1 MAQWQDLLRLDAAL
15 QARVSQLYEGRFPR
29 EIRHYLCVL
38 IESLDWDLAAGD
50 ENAASTCFH
59 ALLEDLQGQWIR
71 SVQENIL
78 LQGPDYTGMKDYLLK
93 NFEYK
98 PLNLAVILSECLKEE
113 RKIKASASEAQ
124 ACGSPDIDRK
134 WKWKDMDNKIN
145 ELKRLILEVKKE
157 MKSLE
162 ILNDNLDFIQ
172 KTWQNKV
179 EQDIGLARSHAV
191 VEEECCK
198 RTNFITQTK
207 QVVLQEIGNIL
218 NLAQPIVATLTE
230 VELSEWRLRQQLA
243 CIGSPADTCLDHLQK
258 WFTAVAEVL
267 LRVREQ
273 LQKLK
278 EQNNT
283 PGSTDASN
291 LPGLMAII
299 ENQTLSLFTQLL
311 ANALVVEKQPIMLSL
326 PQRPL
331 ILKTGVRFSVRVRFL
346 ANLPEFKC
354 LLKVKPV
361 FDKDVEEVKTVKW
374 FRHFDFSSDECK
386 VLDVDSPNGDLV
398 TEFSHMSLKEIK
410 GRTKG
415 SIESRLAVTEE
426 LHIIKFVTEFR
437 HVGLELNIEAST
449 LPVVVISATTQVSS
463 AWASIMWNNML
474 STGDSRKLQLF
485 VDPPPLTWEQLS
497 QVLSWQFLCTGK
509 RELDENQLSMLRDKI
524 VDDPDD
530 LVHWSKFSKNENA
543 WLWIDGILDLIK
555 KHLVDLWRD
564 GSIMGFISRERTA
577 ELLKEK
583 HTGTFLLRFSESRTN
598 GAISFSWVDNSK
610 GAPFV
615 HSIDPYTKDELEK
628 TSLPD
633 NINTYSLR
641 GRKSKHTNPL
651 LYLYPDIPKDTA
663 FGHYFTNTAEK
674 IRASDGYVPRKRVD
688 FSDNPTPPPSP
699 PREPITDMD
708 MEMDVETKLESH
720 ELIQE
725 LFADSFIFPEHSGSW
740 KSYEKTASTPTSFV
754 DPRWSV

>member
-1 MAQWQDLLRLDAAL
+1 MISRESRDVWEYP
-15 QARVSQLYEGRFPR
+15 ARVSQLYEGRFPR

-50 ENAASTCFH
+50 KNAASTCFH
-59 ALLEDLQGQWIR
+59 ALMEDLQEQLIR

-113 RKIKASASEAQ
+113 QKIKASASEVQ
-124 ACGSPDIDRK
+124 ACGSLDMDQK
-134 WKWKDMDNKIN
+134 WKWRDMDNKVN
-145 ELKRLILEVKKE
+145 ELKRLIMEVKKE

-179 EQDIGLARSHAV
+179 EQDIGLAQSHAV
-191 VEEECCK
+191 VEEKCHK
-198 RTNFITQTK
+198 RTNFIIQTK
-207 QVVLQEIGNIL
+207 QVVLQEIVNIL

-230 VELSEWRLRQQLA
+230 VELPEWRLRQQLA
-243 CIGSPADTCLDHLQK
+243 CIGSPANTCLDHLQK

-267 LRVREQ
+267 LR
-273 LQKLK
+273 
-278 EQNNT
+278 
-283 PGSTDASN
+283 
-291 LPGLMAII
+291 
-299 ENQTLSLFTQLL
+299 NQTLSLFTQLL
-311 ANALVVEKQPIMLSL
+311 ANALVVEKQPIMLRL

-346 ANLPEFKC
+346 ANLPEFKY

-361 FDKDVEEVKTVKW
+361 FDK
-374 FRHFDFSSDECK
+374 FRHFDFNRDECK

-398 TEFSHMSLKEIK
+398 TEFGHMSLKEIK
-410 GRTKG
+410 GRAKG

-426 LHIIKFVTEFR
+426 LHIIKFVTQFR
-437 HVGLELNIEAST
+437 HAGLELNIEAST

-474 STGDSRKLQLF
+474 STGDSRNLQLF

-509 RELDENQLSMLRDKI
+509 RELDENQLSVLRDKI

-530 LVHWSKFSKNENA
+530 LVYWSKFSKNENA

-583 HTGTFLLRFSESRTN
+583 QTGTFLLRFSESKTN
-598 GAISFSWVDNSK
+598 GAISFSWVDNSN

-633 NINTYSLR
+633 YINTYSLR
-641 GRKSKHTNPL
+641 GRQSRHTNPL

-674 IRASDGYVPRKRVD
+674 MLGEDGYVPRKRVD

-699 PREPITDMD
+699 PREHNTDMD
-708 MEMDVETKLESH
+708 MDMDMGMDLEVQ

-725 LFADSFIFPEHSGSW
+725 LFADSFIFPENYGSW
-740 KSYEKTASTPTSFV
+740 TSYEKTASTPTSFV
-754 DPRWSV
+754 DPPCSV

>member
-59 ALLEDLQGQWIR
+59 ALLEDLQEQWIR
-71 SVQENIL
+71 SVQENML
-78 LQGPDYTGMKDYLLK
+78 LQGPDYTGMRDYLLK

-113 RKIKASASEAQ
+113 QKIKASASEVQ
-124 ACGSPDIDRK
+124 ACGSPDIDQK
-134 WKWKDMDNKIN
+134 WKWKDMDNKVN
-145 ELKRLILEVKKE
+145 ELKRLIMEVKKE

-162 ILNDNLDFIQ
+162 NLNDNLDFIQ
-172 KTWQNKV
+172 KTWQNV
-179 EQDIGLARSHAV
+179 EQDIGLAQSHAV
-191 VEEECCK
+191 VEEECHK
-198 RTNFITQTK
+198 RTNFIIQTK
-207 QVVLQEIGNIL
+207 QVVLQEIVNIL

-230 VELSEWRLRQQLA
+230 MELPEWRLRQQLA

-283 PGSTDASN
+283 PDSTDASN

-311 ANALVVEKQPIMLSL
+311 AK
-326 PQRPL
+326 
-331 ILKTGVRFSVRVRFL
+331 VRFL

-374 FRHFDFSSDECK
+374 FRHFDFNRDECK

-398 TEFSHMSLKEIK
+398 TEFGHMSLKEIK
-410 GRTKG
+410 GRAKG

-426 LHIIKFVTEFR
+426 LHIIKFVTQFR

-474 STGDSRKLQLF
+474 STGDSRNLQLF

-509 RELDENQLSMLRDKI
+509 RELDENQLSVLRDKI

-530 LVHWSKFSKNENA
+530 LVYWSKFSKNENA

-564 GSIMGFISRERTA
+564 GYIMGFISRERTA

-583 HTGTFLLRFSESRTN
+583 QTGTFLLRFSESKTN
-598 GAISFSWVDNSK
+598 GAISFSWVDNSN
-610 GAPFV
+610 G
-615 HSIDPYTKDELEK
+615 DPYTKDELEK

-633 NINTYSLR
+633 YINTYSLR
-641 GRKSKHTNPL
+641 GRKSRHINPCSTCTQTS
-651 LYLYPDIPKDTA
+651 PKTPPLDTTSPTLQRKCWA
-663 FGHYFTNTAEK
+663 NMGTFPEK
-674 IRASDGYVPRKRVD
+674 GGISQNSQIVSG
-688 FSDNPTPPPSP
+688 NPTPPPSP
-699 PREPITDMD
+699 PREPNTDMDMDMD
-708 MEMDVETKLESH
+708 MEMDVETKLEIH

-725 LFADSFIFPEHSGSW
+725 LFADSFIFPENYGSW
-740 KSYEKTASTPTSFV
+740 TSYEKTASTPTSFV
-754 DPRWSV
+754 DLPCSV